1 MKVRNTI
8 ALAAVVAVLG
18 FIAQGNSISANAVND
33 YIFGKNYT
41 PQKSQNNIQQWLNNP
56 NWEGVNMNYRHGRPE
71 GVLVHET
78 ANSSD
83 KYDSNAIWNEINYML
98 NHADSA
104 FVHSFVNS
112 STAIEIA
119 NPSYL
124 AWGAGAAGNARFIQ
138 TEQVQVEGKDAFA
151 HELFNLAVLQATYLK
166 TYDLK
171 PSLGGTVWSHSMV
184 SQKLGGTNHTDP
196 DGYWADMAAR
206 YFGSTY
212 TMNDYQALISKVYNN
227 MFNQHAQIT
236 SSKDVDYVVTMKAS
250 GNTGVDADQPYQVEG
265 SQHVGLASQYNGKL
279 LHVVKEVKQSWNPD
293 VVWLGFNLDGRTIYV
308 ESGAVVKGAQVASE
322 KKVNYKAHINGLNN
336 NVGIDA
342 NQPYQVQG
350 STHYGYAKD
359 YNGQQVTVEAE
370 VTTNH
375 PATWV
380 KFKLNGKTVYTEK
393 SAVSQND
400 YVTKY
405 TKVNYNALI
414 DGYKHSGSGIDSVN
428 PWRVDGSERFG
439 YSQQYTG
446 QKVQVVAELRTKYD
460 DVTWAE
466 IVMNGKHLY
475 VDKSVLSKSESVITG
490 AKNVNYVT
498 GIDGWES
505 ASGIDA
511 NQPWHTDGSSHF
523 GYAKDY
529 NGQKITVTKEVTTS
543 NGATWVEFKLG
554 GKTVYMDKNA
564 TTNGAVITAAKN
576 LKYNAVI
583 NGLGST
589 QGIDA
594 DKPYNVK
601 GSSHFGFASSFAGQT
616 VSVVCEV
623 TTSDNVV
630 WAEFKLNGK
639 TLYIDKRT
647 LSDKPV
653 VTERKTVNYQAVIR
667 ASDSG
672 IDANQPWHVAGSVH
686 FGSARQYDGTLI
698 NATAEVKTSDVNAT
712 WVEFK
717 MAGKTLYIEKG
728 TLDFGKAT
736 ITGSKTV
743 NYQAKLATA
752 GSNEGLDTVQPYNV
766 LGSKHY
772 GWARDYDGK
781 TINVTREV
789 TTTDN
794 VTWLEFTLNGQ
805 KVFVNSAVV
814 KRGAQITNS
823 RVVNYQGVMNSKNSG
838 EGIDA
843 VQPYNVL
850 GSVHYGWARDYD
862 GKTINV
868 TREVT
873 TTDNVTWLEFTL
885 NGQNVFVNSSVVKRG
900 AQITNSK
907 VVNYQGVINSKNS
920 GEGIDANQPYN
931 VLGSVHYGWARDY
944 DGKTINVTRE
954 VTTTDNVVWIEFKIN
969 NQVVYVNSS
978 VVARR

>member
-1 MKVRNTI
+1 MKKRTGKNIKFLVASLGVAGVLAGQVSAHADTKSDFKNRVAQPIRNASKRYNLYGSIMMAQATLESGWGQST
-8 ALAAVVAVLG
+8 LAT
-18 FIAQGNSISANAVND
+18 QGNNYFGIKGNYNGQSITLPTLEWVNGKYITVNAAFKKYPSPEESMND
-33 YIFGKNYT
+33 NGNLLRNGLSWNPAYYSGVWRENAATYRDAAYALQGKYAT
-41 PQKSQNNIQQWLNNP
+41 DPTYATKL
-56 NWEGVNMNYRHGRPE
+56 
-71 GVLVHET
+71 
-78 ANSSD
+78 
-83 KYDSNAIWNEINYML
+83 IN
-98 NHADSA
+98 
-104 FVHSFVNS
+104 V
-112 STAIEIA
+112 IEE
-119 NPSYL
+119 NGY
-124 AWGAGAAGNARFIQ
+124 
-138 TEQVQVEGKDAFA
+138 
-151 HELFNLAVLQATYLK
+151 HELVDQDTP
-166 TYDLK
+166 T
-171 PSLGGTVWSHSMV
+171 
-184 SQKLGGTNHTDP
+184 
-196 DGYWADMAAR
+196 
-206 YFGSTY
+206 
-212 TMNDYQALISKVYNN
+212 
-227 MFNQHAQIT
+227 IT
-236 SSKDVDYVVTMKAS
+236 SSKNVDYVATITAGNSNAGMDANQPWHVS
-250 GNTGVDADQPYQVEG
+250 GSEHFGTAKD
-265 SQHVGLASQYNGKL
+265 YNGTL
-279 LHVVKEVKQSWNPD
+279 VHITREVKTSEFPD
-293 VVWLGFNLDGRTIYV
+293 TIWLEFQLNGKNIFVDKSVVT
-308 ESGAVVKGAQVASE
+308 KGAQVASE

-414 DGYKHSGSGIDSVN
+414 DGYKHSGSGIESVN

-498 GIDGWES
+498 RIDGWES

-543 NGATWVEFKLG
+543 NGATWGEFKLG

-616 VSVVCEV
+616 VSVVREV

-743 NYQAKLATA
+743 NYQAKFATA

-823 RVVNYQGVMNSKNSG
+823 KVVNYQGVMNSKNSG

-954 VTTTDNVVWIEFKIN
+954 VTTTDNVTWLEFTLN
-969 NQVVYVNSS
+969 NQKVYVNSS
-978 VVARR
+978 IVSK